1 MLRIGITGGIGSG
14 KSVVARL
21 FAALGV
27 PVYDSDSRA
36 KWVMANDQLLREQLL
51 AAFGPETYTA
61 EGHLNR
67 TYLSQQV
74 FGDAAQVAC
83 LNALVHPRVGVDF
96 AAWAAAHAA
105 AGHAYLLKEAALLYE
120 SGAYRQLDR
129 IITVFAPPEVRHAR
143 VLHRDAHRSA
153 ADVQAIM
160 RQQLSDDEK
169 LQRADYIIY
178 NDDSQLVLPQV
189 LALDA
194 AFRRGGELVRG

>member
-14 KSVVARL
+14 KSVVSRL

-36 KWVMANDQLLREQLL
+36 KGIMANDLVLRGQLV
-51 AAFGPETYTA
+51 AAFGPETYSA
-61 EGHLNR
+61 EGQLNR
-67 TYLSQQV
+67 THLAQRV
-74 FGDAAQVAC
+74 FHDAAQVAL
-83 LNALVHPRVGVDF
+83 LNSLVHPRVGADF
-96 AAWAAAHAA
+96 EAWVAAQAA
-105 AGHAYLLKEAALLYE
+105 AGQAYILKEAALLYE

-129 IITVFAPPEVRHAR
+129 IITVFAPPAVRHAR
-143 VLHRDAHRSA
+143 VLRRDAHRSA

-160 RQQLSDDEK
+160 SQQLSDEEK
-169 LQRADYIIY
+169 LQRADYVVY

-194 AFRRGGELVRG
+194 AFRAGE

>member
-14 KSVVARL
+14 KSMVARL
-21 FAALGV
+21 FAALGA

-36 KWVMANDQLLREQLL
+36 KWIMTNDLLLRTQLL
-51 AAFGPETYTA
+51 ATFGPETYTA
-61 EGHLNR
+61 AGQLNR
-67 TYLSQQV
+67 PHLAQRV
-74 FGDAAQVAC
+74 FQDAAQVAL
-83 LNALVHPRVGVDF
+83 LNSLVHPRVGADF
-96 AAWAAAHAA
+96 EAWAAAQAA
-105 AGHAYLLKEAALLYE
+105 AGQPYLLKEAALLYE

-129 IITVFAPPEVRHAR
+129 IITVYAPPEVRHAR

-160 RQQLSDDEK
+160 NQQISDEEK
-169 LQRADYIIY
+169 LQRADYAVY

-194 AFRRGGELVRG
+194 AFRNG

>member
-14 KSVVARL
+14 KSMVSRL

-36 KWVMANDQLLREQLL
+36 KGIMASDLLLREQLV
-51 AAFGPETYTA
+51 AAFGSETYSAT
-61 EGHLNR
+61 GQLNR
-67 TYLSQQV
+67 AHLAQRV
-74 FGDAAQVAC
+74 FHDAAQVAL
-83 LNALVHPRVGVDF
+83 LNSLVHPRVGADF
-96 AAWAAAHAA
+96 ETWVVAQAA
-105 AGHAYLLKEAALLYE
+105 AGQPYLLKEAALLYE

-143 VLHRDAHRSA
+143 VLRRDAHRSA
-153 ADVQAIM
+153 TDVQAIM
-160 RQQLSDDEK
+160 SQQLSDEEK
-169 LQRADYIIY
+169 LQRADYVVY

-194 AFRRGGELVRG
+194 TFRDSK